1 MEIYNIKVINVDK
14 NEYNGTIIVENNE
27 IRGLGT
33 DKNYDSLC
41 TIKGEGD
48 ENKLH
53 LKIKFETGIE
63 YIFNAYKT
71 DISLKKSIAQSDNYH
86 GTIISYCDGDPVTG
100 AKDNLF
106 VTLTNIKNIEK
117 EIKNKV
123 LTK

>member
-1 MEIYNIKVINVDK
+1 MEIYNIKVVNVDK
-14 NEYNGTIIVENNE
+14 NEYNGTIIIENNK

-33 DKNYDSLC
+33 EKNYDTLC
-41 TIKGEGD
+41 IIKGEGD

-53 LKIKFETGIE
+53 LKIRFETGME
-63 YIFNAYKT
+63 YIFDAYKT
-71 DISLKKSIAQSDNYH
+71 DISLKKSIAPSENYH
-86 GTIISYCDGDPVTG
+86 GTIISYCDGDPVNG